1 MVEAVHVGD
10 PSLDDPKRTLAP
22 DVTKESVTMF
32 NEAVNAGRPVAPAAA
47 VTPTGP
53 NEPPRSDQPST
64 APVQMLAPQGGSSLG
79 VQVVNAPSGTA
90 AAADPN
96 AVVKPVGTANTVLPA
111 AEAPA
116 PAPDQINDI
125 KSGAAPPAP
134 ATTSNG
140 KNKAPKAD
148 LNDESSSKKKKK
160 KGLAKLN
167 PF

>member
-1 MVEAVHVGD
+1 
-10 PSLDDPKRTLAP
+10 
-22 DVTKESVTMF
+22 
-32 NEAVNAGRPVAPAAA
+32 
-47 VTPTGP
+47 
-53 NEPPRSDQPST
+53 
-64 APVQMLAPQGGSSLG
+64 

-116 PAPDQINDI
+116 PAPDQVNDI
-125 KSGAAPPAP
+125 KSGAAPPAA
-134 ATTSNG
+134 ATADG
-140 KNKAPKAD
+140 KNNKAPKPD